1 MCYFLRGVPPLDQ
14 DLWAVTTLVQQEQL
28 MTTALSPSLEESG
41 SPVLTYMSIMALV
54 GTSQLS
60 VVMASR
66 SCWLNG
72 TLTPKD

>member
-1 MCYFLRGVPPLDQ
+1 MCYSLRGVPPLDQ
-14 DLWAVTTLVQQEQL
+14 DLWAVTTLVQQEHL
-28 MTTALSPSLEESG
+28 LSPSLEESG
-41 SPVLTYMSIMALV
+41 SPVLTHRSIMALV
-54 GTSQLS
+54 GTSQWP